1 MTVFAGATGAERRFP
16 EGGGPVVAPGHA
28 TGIAHIRDTRT
39 VGRIGVTALI
49 HLEIVSTFAIGL
61 GPVAGSLA
69 RPGAGFG
76 GVMANAE
83 ANSYLLN

>member
-1 MTVFAGATGAERRFP
+1 
-16 EGGGPVVAPGHA
+16 VAPGHA
-28 TGIAHIRDTRT
+28 TGIAHIRDART

-61 GPVAGSLA
+61 GPVAGNLA

-76 GVMANAE
+76 GAMANAE